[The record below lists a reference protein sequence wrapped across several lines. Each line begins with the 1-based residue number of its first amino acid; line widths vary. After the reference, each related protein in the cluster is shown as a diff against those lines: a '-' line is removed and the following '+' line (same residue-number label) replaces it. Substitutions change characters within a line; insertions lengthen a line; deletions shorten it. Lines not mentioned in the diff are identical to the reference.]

1 MGREHLPTVMG
12 KANKIRDIKIVGWGI
27 RGLGKDKDGD
37 GMTIIIITH

>member
-1 MGREHLPTVMG
+1 MG

-37 GMTIIIITH
+37 GMTDEGRGNWGHLL